1 MYSNG
6 NGINV
11 KRFGKALYKNPTFN
25 HFNFNFNWRCAPDLF
40 IIIIIII
47 NITILESTIGGN
59 IIFILIVIHSL
70 DVRAKKFFLPN
81 VFPSYVNYLGL
92 FRFVS

>member
-1 MYSNG
+1 MRMG
-6 NGINV
+6 
-11 KRFGKALYKNPTFN
+11 
-25 HFNFNFNWRCAPDLF
+25 C
-40 IIIIIII
+40 IIIIIIT
-47 NITILESTIGGN
+47 ITILESTIGGN

>member
-1 MYSNG
+1 MQQDR
-6 NGINV
+6 
-11 KRFGKALYKNPTFN
+11 KRGSRRLTHGYRRPVVQIIQIIIIVS
-25 HFNFNFNWRCAPDLF
+25 LIF
-40 IIIIIII
+40 IIIS
-47 NITILESTIGGN
+47 ITILESTIGGN